1 MVDAPA
7 PPVTTGIQ
15 FLRLTEVVDKL
26 HAGDSFSR
34 SWSSYDPVTAGQHIG
49 TRHDGAP
56 VVASDSGFIV
66 FPNAS
71 AVAGNEWFYFAQA
84 SRRNLQP

>member
-1 MVDAPA
+1 M
-7 PPVTTGIQ
+7 
-15 FLRLTEVVDKL
+15 
-26 HAGDSFSR
+26 
-34 SWSSYDPVTAGQHIG
+34 TAGQHIG